1 MTIQRRDFIKS
12 TGLALGAAS
21 VAKINFLNLL
31 FEQDAFKMTALRNNV
46 GIFEERGGT
55 IAWMV
60 SNNGIVVVDT
70 QFPDQAG
77 HLIGEIKKKQTR
89 EIDLLINTHH
99 HGDHTAGNIAFKGL
113 VKNHVAHENAVKNMK
128 SRAEASDS
136 MDKVLL
142 PVQNFKKNLSLNV
155 GDEKMSMDYFGAAHT
170 DGDAIIHFE
179 NANIAHMGDL
189 LFNRRVPYIDK
200 SAGANIANWQVVL
213 EEAQKH
219 YDNDTLFVYGHA
231 GEGYEIQGG
240 KADLAAFQNYLGKVL
255 EFVKKGVDA
264 GKTKEELAKTESI
277 PGAEAFKGN
286 QTRAVNAAW
295 TEIVEGK

>member
-21 VAKINFLNLL
+21 VSKINFLNFL

-70 QFPDQAG
+70 QFPEQAE
-77 HLIGEIKKKQTR
+77 HLIGEIKKKSTR
-89 EIDLLINTHH
+89 QIDLLINTHH
-99 HGDHTAGNIAFKGL
+99 HGDHSAGNIAFKGL
-113 VKNHVAHENAVKNMK
+113 VKNHMAHENAIKNMK
-128 SRAEASDS
+128 ATGERNNA

-142 PVQNFKKNLSLNV
+142 PENDFKKKFSTKV
-155 GDEKMSMDYFGAAHT
+155 GDEKISMNYFGPGHT

-189 LFNRRVPYIDK
+189 LFNRRVPFIDK
-200 SAGANIANWQVVL
+200 TAGANIENWQVVL

-240 KADLAAFQNYLGKVL
+240 KSDLAAFQNYLGKVL
-255 EFVKKGVDA
+255 EFVKKGVAA

-286 QTRAVNAAW
+286 QTRSVNAAW
-295 TEIVEGK
+295 TEIVDGK